1 MRTPEDNPECPPR
14 NAIYFLCGS
23 LLLDLTSYAGLAGQ
37 PIPGVLS
44 TSPALALQGTPP
56 CPVVCAW
63 GQVTFVRTRV
73 EA

>member
-1 MRTPEDNPECPPR
+1 MCVRAPEDNPERSPS

-23 LLLDLTSYAGLAGQ
+23 LSLDLTSYAGLAGQ
-37 PIPGVLS
+37 PIPGPLSPKVL
-44 TSPALALQGTPP
+44 PGTPP
-56 CPVVCAW
+56 CPIVCAW